1 MLFKVILVYISDLS
15 DDLLS
20 QLSEDMLWC
29 F

>member
-20 QLSEDMLWC
+20 QLSEDML
-29 F
+29 